1 MSSLT
6 SNFSKLVLISTMSL
20 HMLSCKKED
29 LEQYAYVPP
38 ITVNDAWTTGTLE
51 QASIDEELVIQ
62 AVEGIQKNEYTDIH
76 SLLIIRNGKL
86 VFEEYFNGFAKEDFH
101 VLFSATK
108 SYSSTLI
115 GIALD
120 KNQIPSTNTF
130 LKDFF
135 PTKQNLFADGR
146 ESIRLSDILSM
157 ASGLQWDEWSTS
169 ATSVEN
175 DHYKMMQAASQI
187 DYVLS
192 LPLQYT
198 PGTTFTYNT
207 GLSNLMAPI
216 IEYSSGMSVEQFAE
230 ENLLHKLSI
239 TNYRWNTAIDDYPST
254 GGSLGGLE
262 MVPRD
267 MAKLGQLFLDNGNWN
282 NERIVSEAWVQAAT
296 QGHIQESTAI
306 NYGYQWWNRTYFR
319 KNGNPLVEFDAVG
332 DGGQWVFVFP
342 ELDLVVAFTGGNYTW
357 EKDRDLMFQPVT
369 IVQKYILPAVN

>member
-1 MSSLT
+1 
-6 SNFSKLVLISTMSL
+6 MSL